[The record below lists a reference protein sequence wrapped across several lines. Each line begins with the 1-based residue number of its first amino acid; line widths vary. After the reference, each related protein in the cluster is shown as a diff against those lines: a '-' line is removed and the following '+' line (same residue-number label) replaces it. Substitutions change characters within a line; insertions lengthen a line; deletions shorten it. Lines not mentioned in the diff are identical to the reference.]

1 MADAAGTTQTGA
13 PVDTE
18 AHFDNLW
25 DAGVTANAQTDA
37 GSASGTPTE
46 GAGTA
51 TQDVQANAQTAEG
64 AAQTADGSAEPE
76 TYENL
81 DALLRAKGIDSESV
95 RSLPVTVKIDGQE
108 RSVPL
113 AEVLKSYQLEGHVNN
128 KSIELSNQQRAF
140 EQERQAA
147 QTLAQQML
155 QRNTDLGNIALQM
168 VNNDYQRVD
177 WNALRAQDPAQY
189 AALHADFQQRSS
201 QVQQYL
207 QALDQQRA
215 QAAQEQQQKSAQ
227 TLQEQQQR
235 MYEARPQWRDDA
247 VFKQDREQMV
257 KYAHGLGFSDAEI
270 GSLSD
275 HRNMLVLHDAARYAA
290 LQASAPQAA
299 KRVREAPVQVKP
311 GARVNTNPQDANRQ
325 AAIERFNRNP
335 RDQDA
340 AAAAFEFLS

>member
-1 MADAAGTTQTGA
+1 MADAVGTTQVGA

-25 DAGVTANAQTDA
+25 DAGNPPPKEDA
-37 GSASGTPTE
+37 GSAAAAAEQTVGP
-46 GAGTA
+46 
-51 TQDVQANAQTAEG
+51 NAQAQEGQQSG
-64 AAQTADGSAEPE
+64 AAGDAEAQQAE

-81 DALLRAKGIDSESV
+81 DALLKAKGIDSESV
-95 RSLPVTVKIDGQE
+95 RSLPVTVKIDGIE
-108 RSVPL
+108 KSVPL

-128 KSIELSNQQRAF
+128 KSIELSNQQRAL
-140 EQERQAA
+140 EQERVAA

-168 VNNDYQRVD
+168 VNSDYQRVD

-189 AALHADFQQRSS
+189 AALHADFQQRSGA
-201 QVQQYL
+201 VQQYL
-207 QALDQQRA
+207 QTLEQQRM
-215 QAAQEQQQKSAQ
+215 QVVQEQQQKSAQ

-257 KYAHGLGFSDAEI
+257 KYAHGLGFNDAEI
-270 GSLSD
+270 GALSD

-299 KRVREAPVQVKP
+299 KRVREAPIQVKP

-325 AAIERFNRNP
+325 QAIERFNRNP

-340 AAAAFEFLS
+340 AAAVFEFLS

>member
-1 MADAAGTTQTGA
+1 MADAVGTTQTGA

-25 DAGVTANAQTDA
+25 DAGNPPPKDEAAAAAAAGTQDADPNAQAQEGQQSDA
-37 GSASGTPTE
+37 A
-46 GAGTA
+46 AA
-51 TQDVQANAQTAEG
+51 TGDQQ
-64 AAQTADGSAEPE
+64 PE

-81 DALLRAKGIDSESV
+81 DALLQAKGIDVESV

-113 AEVLKSYQLEGHVNN
+113 SEVLKSYQLEGHVNN

-147 QTLAQQML
+147 QALAQQML

-189 AALHADFQQRSS
+189 AALHADFQQRSN

-270 GSLSD
+270 SSLSD

-299 KRVREAPVQVKP
+299 KRVREAPAQVKP